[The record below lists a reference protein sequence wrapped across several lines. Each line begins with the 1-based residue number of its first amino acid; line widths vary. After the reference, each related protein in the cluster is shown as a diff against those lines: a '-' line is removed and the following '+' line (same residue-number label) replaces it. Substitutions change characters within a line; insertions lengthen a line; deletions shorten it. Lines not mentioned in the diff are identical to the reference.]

1 MNKGRTKDDIKCDHE
16 IRSYTNMLSL
26 LVFFKITVGRT
37 GLFGVRQILS
47 PCAGNVT
54 FTTQLIATFHIIDGF
69 LF

>member
-16 IRSYTNMLSL
+16 IRTYTNMLSL
-26 LVFFKITVGRT
+26 CIFFLITVRRT

-54 FTTQLIATFHIIDGF
+54 FTTQLNATLQIIDGF